1 MERQSGYRHVEVK
14 DETVIYYNGVILT
27 MDEAQP
33 QVQAVS
39 VQNGRIKAT
48 GTNEEVLLE
57 KDADTVCID
66 LQGKTMLPGFI
77 DGHSHFSGLAT
88 SLAQCDLSEA
98 ADFEDIVRL
107 LKAFIRK
114 NEIPKG
120 HWVTGV
126 NYDHNFLLEKRHPD
140 KTLLDRVSTEHP
152 IVIVHASSHMGVA
165 NSMGLLQQGITNET
179 PDPQG
184 GRYGRMKD
192 RQDGQDEMQKRKI
205 QTQNMQDQEGQSPE
219 MQDQN
224 SYEEDGKEAGE
235 PDGYME
241 ENAFVQFRNRM
252 PMPDIED
259 ILQQFTQAQEI
270 YAGYGITTVQ
280 EGMVTPPLYGIL
292 QYAAERDIF
301 YLDLSGY
308 LDLENSDEASLT
320 TAADFGTYKNHLKMG
335 GCKIFLDGS
344 PQGRTAWMLAPYE
357 PEKEGDAQYCGYPVK
372 SDEQLHDLIEKAL
385 CHRLQMLAHCNGD
398 AAAQQYIT
406 QFEKVCA
413 EHPEYDAHRPVMVH
427 AQLVREEQLARM
439 KELTMM
445 PSFFVAHTYYWGDI
459 HIRNFGMERAARISP
474 AGTAQRM
481 GIPFTF
487 HQDSPVLAP
496 DVFRTI
502 WCAAKRVTKEG
513 VQLAKEE
520 RVSVYESLRAMTV
533 CGAYQYGEEND
544 KGTIE
549 EGKLA
554 DLIITDR
561 NPLAVPIDEVKDIR
575 VMETIKEGK
584 TVFKRTED
592 SYTDS

>member
-1 MERQSGYRHVEVK
+1 MERRSEYKCMNENEK
-14 DETVIYYNGVILT
+14 TVIYYNGVILT
-27 MDEAQP
+27 MDEANP
-33 QVQAVS
+33 QAQAVS
-39 VQNGRIKAT
+39 VQNGRIRKI
-48 GTNEEVLLE
+48 GTDEEVLSE
-57 KDADTVCID
+57 KGSDTVCID

-88 SLAQCDLSEA
+88 SLSQCDLSKAENF
-98 ADFEDIVRL
+98 ADIERL
-107 LKAFIRK
+107 LKEFIRK

-126 NYDHNFLLEKRHPD
+126 NYDHNFLAEKKHPD
-140 KTLLDRVSTEHP
+140 KILLDRVSTEHP

-165 NSMGLLQQGITNET
+165 NSMGLLQQGITDET
-179 PDPQG
+179 KDPQG
-184 GRYGRMKD
+184 GRYGRMEEF
-192 RQDGQDEMQKRKI
+192 QECHNEMQNQKM
-205 QTQNMQDQEGQSPE
+205 QN
-219 MQDQN
+219 QN
-224 SYEEDGKEAGE
+224 CCGDGEKKEGE
-235 PDGYME
+235 PNGYME

-259 ILQQFTQAQEI
+259 IMQQFVQAQEI

-320 TAADFGTYKNHLKMG
+320 TAEDFGTYKNHLKMG

-344 PQGRTAWMLAPYE
+344 PQGRTAWMLTPYE
-357 PEKEGDAQYCGYPVK
+357 PEKEGDAPYCGYPVK
-372 SDEQLHDLIEKAL
+372 TDEHLHELLEKAMR
-385 CHRLQMLAHCNGD
+385 HHLQVLAHCNGD

-406 QFEKVCA
+406 QFEKVSA
-413 EHPEYDAHRPVMVH
+413 EHPEYDLHRPVMVH
-427 AQLVREEQLARM
+427 AQLVRKEQLARM

-459 HIRNFGMERAARISP
+459 HIRNFGMERAAKIAP
-474 AGTAQRM
+474 AGTAQKM

-487 HQDSPVLAP
+487 HQDSPVLP
-496 DVFRTI
+496 SDVFRTI
-502 WCAAKRVTKEG
+502 WCAAKRVTKDG
-513 VQLAKEE
+513 VELSKEE
-520 RVSVYESLRAMTV
+520 SVSVYESLRAMTV
-533 CGAYQYGEEND
+533 YGAYQYGEEND

-561 NPLAVPIDEVKDIR
+561 NPLAVPADEVKDIR

-584 TVFKRTED
+584 TVFKRKE
-592 SYTDS
+592 S

>member
-1 MERQSGYRHVEVK
+1 MERRSEYKRKEEDNK
-14 DETVIYYNGVILT
+14 TVIYYNGVILT
-27 MDEAQP
+27 MDETRP
-33 QVQAVS
+33 RVQAVF
-39 VQNGRIKAT
+39 VQNGRIRKT
-48 GTNEEVLLE
+48 GTDEEVLSE
-57 KDADTVCID
+57 REPDTVCID

-88 SLAQCDLSEA
+88 SLAQCDLSKAE
-98 ADFEDIVRL
+98 DFEDIERL
-107 LKAFIRK
+107 LKTFIRK

-126 NYDHNFLLEKRHPD
+126 NYDHNFLAEKNHPD
-140 KTLLDRVSTEHP
+140 KTLLDRISTEHP
-152 IVIVHASSHMGVA
+152 IVIVHASSHMGVT

-179 PDPQG
+179 KDPQG

-192 RQDGQDEMQKRKI
+192 RQNGQGEMQERKI
-205 QTQNMQDQEGQSPE
+205 QTQKMQDQARQSLE
-219 MQDQN
+219 MQDRN
-224 SYEEDGKEAGE
+224 RYEKGGKEAGE

-241 ENAFVQFRNRM
+241 ENAFVQFRSRM

-259 ILQQFTQAQEI
+259 IMQQFAQAQEI

-292 QYAAERDIF
+292 QYAAKRDIF

-344 PQGRTAWMLAPYE
+344 PQGRTAWMLTPYE
-357 PEKEGDAQYCGYPVK
+357 PEKEGDATYCGYPIK
-372 SDEQLHDLIEKAL
+372 SDEHLHELLEKAMR
-385 CHRLQMLAHCNGD
+385 HHLQVLAHCNGD

-406 QFEKVCA
+406 QFEKVSA
-413 EHPEYDAHRPVMVH
+413 EHPEYDLHRPVMVH
-427 AQLVREEQLARM
+427 AQLVRKEQLARM

-459 HIRNFGMERAARISP
+459 HIRNFGMERAAKISP
-474 AGTAQRM
+474 AGTAQKM

-487 HQDSPVLAP
+487 HQDSPVLPP

-502 WCAAKRVTKEG
+502 WCAGKRVTKDG
-513 VQLAKEE
+513 VPLAKEE
-520 RVSVYESLRAMTV
+520 SVSVYESLRAMTV
-533 CGAYQYGEEND
+533 YGAYQYGEEND

-561 NPLAVPIDEVKDIR
+561 NPLAVPVDEVKDIR

-584 TVFKRTED
+584 TVFKRA
-592 SYTDS
+592 SAS

>member
-1 MERQSGYRHVEVK
+1 MNENEK
-14 DETVIYYNGVILT
+14 TVIYYNGVILT
-27 MDEAQP
+27 MDEANP
-33 QVQAVS
+33 QAQAVS
-39 VQNGRIKAT
+39 VQNGRIRKI
-48 GTNEEVLLE
+48 GTDEEVLSE
-57 KDADTVCID
+57 NGSDTVCID

-88 SLAQCDLSEA
+88 SLSQCDLSKAENF
-98 ADFEDIVRL
+98 ADIERL
-107 LKAFIRK
+107 LKEFIRK

-126 NYDHNFLLEKRHPD
+126 NYDHNFLAEKKHPD
-140 KTLLDRVSTEHP
+140 KILLDRVSTEHP

-165 NSMGLLQQGITNET
+165 NSMGLLQQGITDET
-179 PDPQG
+179 KDPQG
-184 GRYGRMKD
+184 GRYGRMEEF
-192 RQDGQDEMQKRKI
+192 QECHNEMQNQKM
-205 QTQNMQDQEGQSPE
+205 QN
-219 MQDQN
+219 QN
-224 SYEEDGKEAGE
+224 CCGDGEKKEGE
-235 PDGYME
+235 PNGYME

-259 ILQQFTQAQEI
+259 IMQQFVQAQEI
-270 YAGYGITTVQ
+270 YAGYGITTMQ

-292 QYAAERDIF
+292 QYAAERGIF

-320 TAADFGTYKNHLKMG
+320 TAEDFGTYKNHLKMG

-344 PQGRTAWMLAPYE
+344 PQGRTAWMLTPYE
-357 PEKEGDAQYCGYPVK
+357 PEKEGDAPYCGYPIK
-372 SDEQLHDLIEKAL
+372 SDEHLHELIVKAL
-385 CHRLQMLAHCNGD
+385 RHRLQVLAHCNGD

-406 QFEKVCA
+406 QFEKVSA
-413 EHPEYDAHRPVMVH
+413 EHPEYDLHRPVMVH
-427 AQLVREEQLARM
+427 AQLVRKEQLARM

-459 HIRNFGMERAARISP
+459 HIRNFGMERAAKISP
-474 AGTAQRM
+474 AGTAQKL

-487 HQDSPVLAP
+487 HQDSPVLPP

-502 WCAAKRVTKEG
+502 WCAAKRVTKDG
-513 VQLAKEE
+513 VELSKEE
-520 RVSVYESLRAMTV
+520 SVSVYESLRAMTV
-533 CGAYQYGEEND
+533 YGAYQYGEEND

-561 NPLAVPIDEVKDIR
+561 NPLAVPADEVKDIR

-584 TVFKRTED
+584 TVFKRKE
-592 SYTDS
+592 S

>member
-1 MERQSGYRHVEVK
+1 MERRSEYKCMNENEK
-14 DETVIYYNGVILT
+14 TVIYYNGVILT
-27 MDEAQP
+27 MDEANP
-33 QVQAVS
+33 QAQAVS
-39 VQNGRIKAT
+39 VQNGRIRKI
-48 GTNEEVLLE
+48 GTDEEVLSE
-57 KDADTVCID
+57 NGFDTVCID

-88 SLAQCDLSEA
+88 SLSQCDLSKAENF
-98 ADFEDIVRL
+98 ADIERL
-107 LKAFIRK
+107 LKEFIRK

-126 NYDHNFLLEKRHPD
+126 NYDHNFLTEKRHPD
-140 KTLLDRVSTEHP
+140 KILLDRVSTDHP

-165 NSMGLLQQGITNET
+165 NSMGLLQQGITDAT
-179 PDPQG
+179 KDPQG
-184 GRYGRMKD
+184 GRYGRMEEF
-192 RQDGQDEMQKRKI
+192 QECHNEMQNQKM
-205 QTQNMQDQEGQSPE
+205 QN
-219 MQDQN
+219 QN
-224 SYEEDGKEAGE
+224 CCGDGEKKEGE
-235 PDGYME
+235 PNGYME

-259 ILQQFTQAQEI
+259 IMQQFVQAQEI
-270 YAGYGITTVQ
+270 YAGYGITTMQ

-308 LDLENSDEASLT
+308 LDLESSDEASLKK
-320 TAADFGTYKNHLKMG
+320 AEDFGSYRKHLKMG

-344 PQGRTAWMLAPYE
+344 PQGRTAWMLTPYE
-357 PEKEGDAQYCGYPVK
+357 PEKEGDDDYCGYPVK
-372 SDEQLHDLIEKAL
+372 TDEHLHELLEKAMRR
-385 CHRLQMLAHCNGD
+385 HLQVLAHCNGD

-406 QFEKVCA
+406 QFEKVCE
-413 EHPEYDAHRPVMVH
+413 EHPGYELHRPVMVH

-439 KELTMM
+439 KKLTMM

-459 HIRNFGMERAARISP
+459 HIRNFGMERAKKISP
-474 AGTAQRM
+474 AGTAQKM

-487 HQDSPVLAP
+487 HQDSPVLPP
-496 DVFRTI
+496 DVFQTI

-513 VQLAKEE
+513 VQLSKEE
-520 RVSVYESLRAMTV
+520 RVSVYEALRAMTV
-533 CGAYQYGEEND
+533 YGAYQYGEENE

-561 NPLAVPIDEVKDIR
+561 NPLEVPVDEVKDIR

-584 TVFKRTED
+584 TVFKRKE
-592 SYTDS
+592 S

>member
-1 MERQSGYRHVEVK
+1 MERRSEYKCMNENEK
-14 DETVIYYNGVILT
+14 TVIYYNGVILT
-27 MDEAQP
+27 MDEANP
-33 QVQAVS
+33 QAQAVS
-39 VQNGRIKAT
+39 VQNGRIRKI
-48 GTNEEVLLE
+48 GTDEEVLSE
-57 KDADTVCID
+57 KGSDTVCID

-88 SLAQCDLSEA
+88 SLSQCDLSKAENF
-98 ADFEDIVRL
+98 ADIERL
-107 LKAFIRK
+107 LKEFIRK

-126 NYDHNFLLEKRHPD
+126 NYDHNFLAEKKHPD
-140 KTLLDRVSTEHP
+140 KILLDRVSTEHP

-165 NSMGLLQQGITNET
+165 NSMGLLQQGITDET
-179 PDPQG
+179 KDPQG
-184 GRYGRMKD
+184 GRYGRMEEF
-192 RQDGQDEMQKRKI
+192 QECHNEMQNQKM
-205 QTQNMQDQEGQSPE
+205 QN
-219 MQDQN
+219 QN
-224 SYEEDGKEAGE
+224 CCGDGEKKEGE
-235 PDGYME
+235 PNGYME

-259 ILQQFTQAQEI
+259 IMQQFVQAQEI

-320 TAADFGTYKNHLKMG
+320 TAEDFGTYKNHLKMG

-344 PQGRTAWMLAPYE
+344 PQGRTAWMLTPYE
-357 PEKEGDAQYCGYPVK
+357 PEKEGDAPYCGYPVK
-372 SDEQLHDLIEKAL
+372 TDEHLHELLEKAMR
-385 CHRLQMLAHCNGD
+385 HHLQVLAHCNGD

-406 QFEKVCA
+406 QFEKVSA
-413 EHPEYDAHRPVMVH
+413 EHPEYDLHRPVMVH
-427 AQLVREEQLARM
+427 AQLVRKEQLARM

-459 HIRNFGMERAARISP
+459 HIRNFGMERAAKISP
-474 AGTAQRM
+474 AGTAQKM

-487 HQDSPVLAP
+487 HQDSPVLP
-496 DVFRTI
+496 SDVFRTI
-502 WCAAKRVTKEG
+502 WCAAKRVTKDG
-513 VQLAKEE
+513 VELSKEE
-520 RVSVYESLRAMTV
+520 SVSVYESLRAMTV
-533 CGAYQYGEEND
+533 YGAYQYGEEND

-561 NPLAVPIDEVKDIR
+561 NPLAVPADEVKDIR

-584 TVFKRTED
+584 TVFKRKE
-592 SYTDS
+592 S